1 MIPYGRQRIEE
12 DDIQAVVDVLRSD
25 WLTTGPKVGEFE
37 SALAAYVGARYAVAV
52 SSGTAALHAAMHA
65 LGIGPGDEVI
75 VPPITFAATA
85 NCIAY
90 QGATP
95 VFADVTPVNLLIDCD
110 RIEALITERT
120 RAIIGVDYAGHPCDW
135 DRLRRIADRHG
146 LALVADSCHALGST
160 YKGRPTG
167 SIADLT
173 AFSFHPV
180 KHITTGE
187 GGMITGTDSNLQM
200 RLKRFRN
207 HGIDSDFRQRE
218 KEGAWFYQMVDL
230 GFNYRI
236 TDLQCALGKSQLQK
250 LPGFLSQRRRIAG
263 IYDQAFQNI
272 DTVSPLPVSGDVEH
286 AYHLYVV
293 RIDFS
298 RIGSDRNT
306 FFRYMQKREIRLN
319 VHYIPVH
326 LHPYYCEHY
335 GTSPDQC
342 REAERAYAQIVSL
355 PMYPGLSETEQNH
368 VIESIVKFFQRNI
381 AND

>member
-1 MIPYGRQRIEE
+1 MIPYGKHFIDKE
-12 DDIQAVVDVLRSD
+12 DIAAVIDVLRSA
-25 WLTTGPKVGEFE
+25 WLTTGPQVDSFE
-37 SALAAYVGARYAVAV
+37 TAVAEATGSGWGV
-52 SSGTAALHAAMHA
+52 AFSSGTAALHAAMYA
-65 LGIGPGDEVI
+65 IGVGPGDEVI
-75 VPPITFAATA
+75 VAAMTFAATA
-85 NCIAY
+85 NCVAY
-90 QGATP
+90 QRATP
-95 VFADVTPVNLLIDCD
+95 VFADVTPENLLIDCNG
-110 RIEALITERT
+110 IEALITERT

-135 DRLRRIADRHG
+135 DKLRRIADCHG
-146 LALVADSCHALGST
+146 LFLVADSCHALGST

-187 GGMITGTDSNLQM
+187 GGMITGTDPNLQL

-236 TDLQCALGKSQLQK
+236 TDLQCALGKSQLRK
-250 LPGFLSQRRRIAG
+250 LPRFLSQRRKIAG

-272 DTVSPLPVSGDVEH
+272 DAVSPLAVSGDVEH

-293 RIDFS
+293 RIDFA
-298 RIGSDRNT
+298 RTGSDRNT
-306 FFRYMQKREIRLN
+306 FFRYMQQKEIRTN

-326 LHPYYCEHY
+326 LHPYYREQY
-335 GTSPDQC
+335 GTSPEQC
-342 REAERAYAQIVSL
+342 PEAVKAYAQIVSL

-368 VIESIVKFFQRNI
+368 VIESIVQFFRGI
-381 AND
+381 